1 MFSVFN
7 FSSIFPVG
15 GQLTPFAP
23 MCGRPWRHFKQKLKT
38 LNDEDRSAVSVIHPP
53 VWINWPEIS
62 LCWASHLG
70 SQHDAARN
78 RSSAACRCRW
88 TAAGTRRRQ
97 LSTDICCTRPSSE
110 AHQLRVDAT
119 VDRRDRQTDG
129 RTPDRYALPAAHTK
143 RASSVIVVRAWNSIG
158 SSFSSELS
166 KGLFCVTLSN
176 PTHQLTD
183 TAQPTRSGKIWT
195 QPNTTNNG
203 AYSLIVTYFLFY
215 TQNSSVSVRSAVKIK
230 FNCLVQ
236 PNLI

>member
-1 MFSVFN
+1 MFSLFN

-15 GQLTPFAP
+15 GQLTPCAA
-23 MCGRPWRHFKQKLKT
+23 MCGRPWRQFTLCIFKQKLKT

-53 VWINWPEIS
+53 VWINWPETS
-62 LCWASHLG
+62 QCWASYLG

-129 RTPDRYALPAAHTK
+129 HRT
-143 RASSVIVVRAWNSIG
+143 
-158 SSFSSELS
+158 
-166 KGLFCVTLSN
+166 VT
-176 PTHQLTD
+176 
-183 TAQPTRSGKIWT
+183 
-195 QPNTTNNG
+195 
-203 AYSLIVTYFLFY
+203 YSLQRILSGHR
-215 TQNSSVSVRSAVKIK
+215 Q
-230 FNCLVQ
+230 
-236 PNLI
+236 